1 MSWRDW
7 KVVRILAGVAL
18 KLWAASFGA
27 LLVCLLLWCFYGG
40 IFAFVLLLVAISGE
54 FSCCTQFDR

>member
-1 MSWRDW
+1 MSFRDW
-7 KVVRILAGVAL
+7 KIVRILAGVAL

-40 IFAFVLLLVAISGE
+40 FLAFSLLMLAISGNV
-54 FSCCTQFDR
+54 S